1 MDFGSKN
8 KNITFLKPFLPSLFS
23 LNLFHHMMKMSI
35 IKKLLFV
42 VLAALLPLFSVAQL
56 VKPAE
61 WHFSVSKTDIKVGD
75 EVELIF
81 KADIPKDWYMYSNKF
96 KGEGPIKALFE
107 FNKNGTYKLIG
118 DVVAQHP
125 KIKQDEFF
133 GEVAVFTKKAEFR
146 QKVKVLA
153 PSPNIVGTIIEYQ
166 ICSEVSGQ
174 CVLFEDVKADFGKM
188 LKVSGKA
195 TQTIVEP
202 TEKTETSEANDEN
215 LSGGCCED
223 VKALTDALVDKGVID
238 PITKEKSY
246 DTSSGVYNNS
256 NRTSSI
262 LAGGDC
268 EVKKFAGDDGIVETK
283 QEDENLLWFALIAFI
298 SGLAALLTP
307 CVFPMIPMTVTFFL
321 KGSGGKAKGL
331 RNAILYGVFIILIY
345 TLIGT
350 IVAVT
355 FGAEFA
361 NLIATD
367 PIVNIVFFVVFVIF
381 AMSFFGM
388 FEIVLPSKFV
398 NNIDK
403 QSDRGGLIGVF
414 FMALTLVLVSFSC
427 TGPIVGTILVEAAK
441 GGVVRPIVGMI
452 GFSMAFALPF
462 TLFAIF
468 PNWLQNLPKSG
479 GWLNSVKVVLGF
491 IELALGL
498 KFLSVADQTQHWGL
512 LDREVYIALWIVI
525 FALMGIYLLGK
536 LKFSHDSDLPFLG
549 VPRLFLSIIT
559 FSFVVYL
566 IPGMW
571 GASLPGLAG
580 YLPPTTSHDFNIPA
594 MIKGE
599 GSGSLCEKP
608 KNSDF
613 LHLPHG
619 LKGYFDYNQAMQCA
633 KDLNKP
639 LFIDFTGHGCVNCR
653 KMEEQVWADPQVL
666 KRLEEDFVVVAL
678 YVDDKTELPKN
689 EWVTSKYDN
698 KLKKTIGRVNA
709 DIQICYFGSN
719 AQPNYCLIDNNEELL
734 AEPRGANY
742 NVKEFIEFLD
752 GAKKLFNQRHGIKAE
767 K

>member
-1 MDFGSKN
+1 
-8 KNITFLKPFLPSLFS
+8 
-23 LNLFHHMMKMSI
+23 MKMSI
-35 IKKLLFV
+35 VKKLLFV
-42 VLAALLPLFSVAQL
+42 VLAALLPLFSAAQL

-107 FNKNGTYKLIG
+107 FNKNNTYKLIG

-153 PSPNIVGTIIEYQ
+153 PSPNIIGTIVEYQ
-166 ICSEVSGQ
+166 ICSEKSGQ
-174 CVLFEDVKADFGKM
+174 CVLFEDVEADFGKM
-188 LKVSGKA
+188 FKLSEKPTKNVV
-195 TQTIVEP
+195 TP
-202 TEKTETSEANDEN
+202 TENVEEQTEEK
-215 LSGGCCED
+215 LGGGCCED
-223 VKALTDALVDKGVID
+223 VKALTNALVDKGVID
-238 PITKEKSY
+238 PITNKKQY
-246 DTSSGVYNNS
+246 DTSSGEYNNT
-256 NRTSSI
+256 NRTTSI
-262 LAGGDC
+262 LAEGNC
-268 EVKKFAGDDGIVETK
+268 EVKKFAGDNGIVETK
-283 QEDENLLWFALIAFI
+283 QEDENLLWFALIAFL

-361 NLIATD
+361 SLIATD
-367 PIVNIVFFVVFVIF
+367 PIVNIIFFVVFVIF
-381 AMSFFGM
+381 AISFFGM
-388 FEIVLPSKFV
+388 FEITLPSKFV

-441 GGVVRPIVGMI
+441 GGVVRPIVGMF

-468 PNWLQNLPKSG
+468 PNLLQNLPKSG

-512 LDREVYIALWIVI
+512 LDREIYIALWIVI

-536 LKFSHDSDLPFLG
+536 LKFSHDSDLPYLG

-559 FSFVVYL
+559 FSFVIYL

-580 YLPPTTSHDFNIPA
+580 YLPPTSSHDFNLPA
-594 MIKGE
+594 MIRGE
-599 GSGSLCEKP
+599 GSGSICEKP
-608 KNSDF
+608 KHTDF

-619 LKGYFDYNQAMQCA
+619 LKGYFDYNQAVQCA

-653 KMEEQVWADPQVL
+653 RMEELVWADPQVL

-689 EWVTSKYDN
+689 QWKTSKVDG
-698 KLKKTIGRVNA
+698 KFKKTIGRINA
-709 DIQICYFGSN
+709 DIQICYFGNN
-719 AQPNYCLIDNNEELL
+719 AQPNYCILDNKEELL
-734 AEPRGANY
+734 AEPRGIKANEPNAKNY
-742 NVKEFIEFLD
+742 DVKEFIAFLD
-752 GAKKLFNQRHGIKAE
+752 EAKELFNKRHGIKAE

>member
-1 MDFGSKN
+1 MDRS
-8 KNITFLKPFLPSLFS
+8 IT
-23 LNLFHHMMKMSI
+23 
-35 IKKLLFV
+35 KKVLFV
-42 VLAALLPLFSVAQL
+42 LLIALLPLFSIAQL

-61 WHFSVSKTDIKVGD
+61 WSFSVSKKEIKCGD
-75 EVELIF
+75 EIELIF
-81 KADIPKDWYMYSNKF
+81 KADIPKDWYMYSNEF
-96 KGEGPIKALFE
+96 EGDGPIKALFE
-107 FNKNGTYKLIG
+107 FEKNNTYELVG
-118 DVVAQHP
+118 GVVAQNP
-125 KIKQDEFF
+125 KKKTDEFF
-133 GEVAVFTKKAEFR
+133 GKVAIFTKKAEFR
-146 QKVKVLA
+146 QKIKVLTA
-153 PSPNIVGTIIEYQ
+153 SPKIVGTIVEYQ
-166 ICSEVSGQ
+166 ICSEVTGQ
-174 CVLFEDVKADFGKM
+174 CVLFEDIKNDFGKL
-188 LKVSGKA
+188 LKVRCSA
-195 TQTIVEP
+195 TKSVVEP
-202 TEKTETSEANDEN
+202 KEKIDTSIPTTSGVTTTDTNEDE
-215 LSGGCCED
+215 LSGGCCND
-223 VKALTDALVDKGVID
+223 VKALTNALVEKGVID
-238 PITKEKSY
+238 PVNSKKQY
-246 DTSSGVYNNS
+246 DTSSSGVYNNP
-256 NRTSSI
+256 NRTTSI

-268 EVKKFAGDDGIVETK
+268 EVKKFAGSDGIVETK
-283 QEDENLLWFALIAFI
+283 EEDENLLWFALIAFI

-350 IVAVT
+350 VVAVT

-367 PIVNIVFFVVFVIF
+367 PIINIIFFVVFVIF

-388 FEIVLPSKFV
+388 FEITLPSKFV

-491 IELALGL
+491 VELALGL

-512 LDREVYIALWIVI
+512 LDREIYIALWIVI

-536 LKFSHDSDLPFLG
+536 LKFSHDSDLPYLG
-549 VPRLFLSIIT
+549 VPRLFLAIIT

-580 YLPPTTSHDFNIPA
+580 YLPPTTSHDFNLPA

-653 KMEEQVWADPQVL
+653 KMEEQVWADPEVL
-666 KRLEEDFVVVAL
+666 KRLEKDFVVVAL
-678 YVDDKTELPKN
+678 YVDDKTELPEN
-689 EWVTSKYDN
+689 EWVTSKYDG
-698 KLKKTIGRVNA
+698 KVKKTIGRVNA

-719 AQPNYCLIDNNEELL
+719 AQPNYVLLDNNEELL

-752 GAKKLFNQRHGIKAE
+752 GAKKLFNKRHGIKAE

>member
-1 MDFGSKN
+1 
-8 KNITFLKPFLPSLFS
+8 
-23 LNLFHHMMKMSI
+23 MKMSI
-35 IKKLLFV
+35 VKKLLFV
-42 VLAALLPLFSVAQL
+42 VLAALLPLFSAAQL

-61 WHFSVSKTDIKVGD
+61 WSFSVSKTNIKVGD

-96 KGEGPIKALFE
+96 KGEGPIKALFK
-107 FNKNGTYKLIG
+107 FDKNSTYQLIG

-125 KIKQDEFF
+125 KIKQDEYF
-133 GEVAVFTKKAEFR
+133 GEVAIFTKKAEFR
-146 QKVKVLA
+146 QKIKVLA
-153 PSPNIVGTIIEYQ
+153 PSPMINGTVVEYQ

-174 CVLFEDVKADFGKM
+174 CVLFEDIKADFGKL

-195 TQTIVEP
+195 IESTAELLVRPMSSPNSDDKDTSKEN
-202 TEKTETSEANDEN
+202 KET

-223 VKALTDALVDKGVID
+223 VKALTNALVDKGVID
-238 PITKEKSY
+238 PITTKKQY
-246 DTSSGVYNNS
+246 DTSSSEYKNT
-256 NRTSSI
+256 NRTTSI

-283 QEDENLLWFALIAFI
+283 QEDENLLWFALIAFL

-350 IVAVT
+350 IVALT

-367 PIVNIVFFVVFVIF
+367 PIVNIIFFVVFVIF

-512 LDREVYIALWIVI
+512 LDREIYIALWIVI

-536 LKFSHDSDLPFLG
+536 LKFSHDSDLPYLG

-653 KMEEQVWADPQVL
+653 KMEEQVWADPGVL

-678 YVDDKTELPKN
+678 YVDDKTELPEN
-689 EWVTSKYDN
+689 EWVTSKYDG
-698 KLKKTIGRVNA
+698 KVKKTIGRVNA

-752 GAKKLFNQRHGIKAE
+752 EAKKLFNQRHGIKAD

>member
-1 MDFGSKN
+1 MN
-8 KNITFLKPFLPSLFS
+8 K
-23 LNLFHHMMKMSI
+23 SI
-35 IKKLLFV
+35 LRKVLFV
-42 VLAALLPLFSVAQL
+42 LLTALLPLLSVAQL

-61 WHFSVSKTDIKVGD
+61 WHFSVSKTEIKVGD
-75 EVELIF
+75 EIELIF

-96 KGEGPIKALFE
+96 PGEGPIKALFE
-107 FNKNGTYKLIG
+107 FNKNNTYKLIG
-118 DVVAQHP
+118 DVKAIGA
-125 KIKQDEFF
+125 KEKEDEFF
-133 GEVAVFTKKAEFR
+133 GTVATFKKKALFK

-153 PSPNIVGTIIEYQ
+153 PNPNIVGTIVEYQ
-166 ICSEVSGQ
+166 ICSEVTGQ

-195 TQTIVEP
+195 TQSVVADEP
-202 TEKTETSEANDEN
+202 TSTTTKEETPEEGVDTSEEQNKKDS
-215 LSGGCCED
+215 LSE
-223 VKALTDALVDKGVID
+223 ID
-238 PITKEKSY
+238 SLEKVAAKESTKKEGY
-246 DTSSGVYNNS
+246 HT
-256 NRTSSI
+256 TSI
-262 LAGGDC
+262 LERGEC
-268 EVKKFAGDDGIVETK
+268 EVKKFAGADGIVETK
-283 QEDENLLWFALIAFI
+283 EEDENLLWFALIAFI

-367 PIVNIVFFVVFVIF
+367 PIVNIIFFVVFLIF

-388 FEIVLPSKFV
+388 FEITLPSKFV

-491 IELALGL
+491 VELALGL

-536 LKFSHDSDLPFLG
+536 LKFSHDSDLPYLG
-549 VPRLFLSIIT
+549 VPRLFLAIIT

-633 KDLNKP
+633 KDLDKP

-653 KMEEQVWADPQVL
+653 KMEEQVWADPEVL

-678 YVDDKTELPKN
+678 YVDDKTELPEN
-689 EWVTSKYDN
+689 EWVTSKYDG
-698 KLKKTIGRVNA
+698 KVKKTIGRVNA

-719 AQPNYCLIDNNEELL
+719 AQPNYCLLDNNEELL

-742 NVKEFIEFLD
+742 DVKEFIEFLD
-752 GAKKLFNQRHGIKAE
+752 GAKELFNKRHGIKAE